1 MPKCFDCGCD
11 IHPDHEPRFAS
22 GQVFHRTPSHC
33 VSELLAEIDVIR
45 KDARR
50 LDWIA
55 SNPVKAIMALGAVK
69 FGPSLAGALLSRGGG
84 GSGGATGLLGS
95 LLGGGGGGGGGGF

>member
-45 KDARR
+45 KDAGR

-55 SNPVKAIMALGAVK
+55 SNTGRDTWLDQFGRRFNRGDVDDLRAAIDVLLTGEP
-69 FGPSLAGALLSRGGG
+69 GPGGENE
-84 GSGGATGLLGS
+84 
-95 LLGGGGGGGGGGF
+95 